1 MFKKKI
7 VKKIEKEIKQ
17 EIKQEVEKVECDGCQ
32 YCGGVATITASN
44 GKRYCSLAHQSSDKS

>member
-7 VKKIEKEIKQ
+7 KKEIKEIEKEV
-17 EIKQEVEKVECDGCQ
+17 KQEVEKVECDGCQ